1 VSGRV
6 VRPSVESVK
15 YAYVSYLEI
24 RHLEVVSPCMQQRAE
39 IAWHAKAV
47 SSGVNSGSAAV

>member
-1 VSGRV
+1 VCVSGRV

-39 IAWHAKAV
+39 IALHARLLAV
-47 SSGVNSGSAAV
+47 E